1 MLRLQ
6 PGRHGG
12 RRPLVSSHGLPVTL
26 LLDEFGNLG
35 RIPHFETTI
44 SVARGQGIGIVVVAQ
59 SLGQLDGVYG
69 RNHARTIR
77 DDCATKITLGGGVD
91 LETARLFAELS
102 GETTLVIETQSRRP
116 DRYSWFGG
124 EEVSHSQQ
132 HVRRTLLT
140 ADEVRRLPQGSMLVV
155 TTNRP
160 TMVLPCFWYDAP
172 PRPGRAAALGPE
184 QALTVDPPRPAP
196 PHRACHRT
204 WTTCPARPASTTG
217 HRRQGRPAGRL
228 SPRARARDLPSLG
241 RTVPLVARARARGL
255 LCCDP

>member
-140 ADEVRRLPQGSMLVV
+140 ADDGPALLLVRRAAPS
-155 TTNRP
+155 RP
-160 TMVLPCFWYDAP
+160 GCR
-172 PRPGRAAALGPE
+172 PRPGASADG
-184 QALTVDPPRPAP
+184 RPAP
-196 PHRACHRT
+196 PGAA
-204 WTTCPARPASTTG
+204 PPG
-217 HRRQGRPAGRL
+217 LPPDL
-228 SPRARARDLPSLG
+228 DDLPG
-241 RTVPLVARARARGL
+241 PPRFDDGP
-255 LCCDP
+255 